1 MNLGSLAFRKCR
13 FKEDVKDGKAD
24 SLTRKIMEQ
33 YLKHRIGGI
42 SAAGALLAL
51 GLALSAPTG
60 AIAGTTSCGSDGSL
74 CSFSVVADGV
84 DLGSGRYT
92 IDPKT
97 GLLQIV
103 APRTFTLGDGST
115 VGITGING
123 NADPVLGFSANA
135 NTLASGHS
143 FVFNFDLPISLSG
156 PINANSSI
164 SYSLT
169 STTAAGAEIK
179 PLDPTHKVLYGL
191 EVDTTVGGLDSLNK
205 GVDAGDKFTLLGGPT
220 TGNSPVFTNSN
231 SFIGDSRYDTMT
243 AVVQFSLSPNSNV
256 GMSGF
261 VQQVAVPEPSSTAL
275 LLAGLGFVGWVARR
289 RLGS

>member
-1 MNLGSLAFRKCR
+1 MR
-13 FKEDVKDGKAD
+13 
-24 SLTRKIMEQ
+24 Q
-33 YLKHRIGGI
+33 YWKHRIGGT

-60 AIAGTTSCGSDGSL
+60 AIAGTTSCGDGSL

-92 IDPKT
+92 IDPLT
-97 GLLQIV
+97 GALQIA
-103 APRTFTLGDGST
+103 APRTFTLADGST

-135 NTLASGHS
+135 NTLAFGHS
-143 FVFNFDLPISLSG
+143 FVFNFDLPINLSG
-156 PINANSSI
+156 PINANSQI

-169 STTAAGAEIK
+169 STTSAGAEIK
-179 PLDPTHKVLYGL
+179 PLDPTHKVMYAL
-191 EVDTTVGGLDSLNK
+191 EVDTTVGGLDSLDK
-205 GVDAGDKFTLLGGPT
+205 GVDAGDKLTLLGGPT
-220 TGNSPVFTNSN
+220 VGNSTVYKASN
-231 SFIGDSRYDTMT
+231 SFIGDSRFDTMT

-261 VQQVAVPEPSSTAL
+261 VQQVVPEPSSTAM

>member
-1 MNLGSLAFRKCR
+1 
-13 FKEDVKDGKAD
+13 
-24 SLTRKIMEQ
+24 
-33 YLKHRIGGI
+33 
-42 SAAGALLAL
+42 
-51 GLALSAPTG
+51 
-60 AIAGTTSCGSDGSL
+60 
-74 CSFSVVADGV
+74 
-84 DLGSGRYT
+84 
-92 IDPKT
+92 
-97 GLLQIV
+97 
-103 APRTFTLGDGST
+103 
-115 VGITGING
+115 
-123 NADPVLGFSANA
+123 
-135 NTLASGHS
+135 
-143 FVFNFDLPISLSG
+143 
-156 PINANSSI
+156 
-164 SYSLT
+164 
-169 STTAAGAEIK
+169 
-179 PLDPTHKVLYGL
+179 VLYGL

>member
-1 MNLGSLAFRKCR
+1 
-13 FKEDVKDGKAD
+13 
-24 SLTRKIMEQ
+24 MEQ

-60 AIAGTTSCGSDGSL
+60 AIAGTTSCGADGSL

-92 IDPKT
+92 I
-97 GLLQIV
+97 GEGGVLQIV

-135 NTLASGHS
+135 NTLATGHS

-156 PINANSSI
+156 PINANSQI

-179 PLDPTHKVLYGL
+179 PLDPTHKVMYAL
-191 EVDTTVGGLDSLNK
+191 EVDTSVNGLDSLDK
-205 GVDAGDKFTLLGGPT
+205 KVDAGDKFTLLGGPT
-220 TGNSPVFTNSN
+220 VGNSPVFANSN

>member
-60 AIAGTTSCGSDGSL
+60 AMAGTTSCGADGSL

-92 IDPKT
+92 I
-97 GLLQIV
+97 GEGGVLQIV

-115 VGITGING
+115 VGI
-123 NADPVLGFSANA
+123 
-135 NTLASGHS
+135 
-143 FVFNFDLPISLSG
+143 
-156 PINANSSI
+156 
-164 SYSLT
+164 
-169 STTAAGAEIK
+169 
-179 PLDPTHKVLYGL
+179 
-191 EVDTTVGGLDSLNK
+191 
-205 GVDAGDKFTLLGGPT
+205 
-220 TGNSPVFTNSN
+220 
-231 SFIGDSRYDTMT
+231 
-243 AVVQFSLSPNSNV
+243 
-256 GMSGF
+256 
-261 VQQVAVPEPSSTAL
+261 
-275 LLAGLGFVGWVARR
+275 
-289 RLGS
+289 